1 MRLLSF
7 HASWRTRMDRKASRK
22 LPGIGFMIGIAPRTK
37 FMTGS
42 LLKPTGLQR
51 RGRQTRAREDV
62 ACALVIDILEI
73 HDWHLS
79 SQEFMTGGL
88 LQSKEELSPV

>member
-7 HASWRTRMDRKASRK
+7 PASWRTRMDRKAFRK

-62 ACALVIDILEI
+62 ACALVINIRDI
-73 HDWHLS
+73 HDWNLS
-79 SQEFMTGGL
+79 SQVCMTGVL

>member
-1 MRLLSF
+1 MRLLRF
-7 HASWRTRMDRKASRK
+7 PASWRTRMDRKAFRK

-62 ACALVIDILEI
+62 ACALVIDIRAI
-73 HDWHLS
+73 HAGNLA
-79 SQEFMTGGL
+79 SQEFMSGGL